1 MKSALIGCVPVEA
14 KQLLEDGIRKELV
27 KQITNALHVQ
37 LQFNVKAN
45 DLMPRLDKLNE
56 LIDGLRRSFEYIQD
70 YVSIYGLKIW
80 QEEFSRIIYYHVEQ
94 ECNSF
99 TKKQIYDWES
109 IYQSKNIPI
118 PIFAPVDD
126 TSINFIGRL
135 TREILRIT
143 DPKLTCYIEQNS
155 AWYDFKTKQE
165 IVNLQLF
172 KKLEANLNS
181 YGLNGLDRLL
191 SFMIVKEIQIVFDA
205 LSKENKTL
213 KELCASLVKNI
224 EPLDVNLSTD
234 SLIFK
239 NN

>member
-27 KQITNALHVQ
+27 KQITSALHVQ

-45 DLMPRLDKLNE
+45 ELMPRLDKLNE
-56 LIDGLRRSFEYIQD
+56 LIDGFRRSFEYIQD

-118 PIFAPVDD
+118 PVFAAIDD
-126 TSINFIGRL
+126 ASVNFIGRL
-135 TREILRIT
+135 TREVLRIT
-143 DPKLTCYIEQNS
+143 DPRLTCYIEQNS
-155 AWYDFKTKQE
+155 AWYDFRTKQE
-165 IVNLQLF
+165 VVNLQLF

-191 SFMIVKEIQIVFDA
+191 SFMIVKEAQVIVDA
-205 LSKENKTL
+205 LTKEKKAL
-213 KELCASLVKNI
+213 KELCNNLTKNI
-224 EPLDVNLSTD
+224 ETFDINLSMFCM
-234 SLIFK
+234 IK
-239 NN
+239 E